1 MINTEKLHNLIHSE
15 GWKEFKKIIE
25 AKKIDLSKKIID
37 KPRKNWETEILK
49 IKTIEEMILIPEN
62 IVKKEI
68 LQKNELNSLWELPDS
83 L

>member
-1 MINTEKLHNLIHSE
+1 MINTEKLYHLVNSE

-25 AKKIDLSKKIID
+25 EKRLELSKKIID
-37 KPRKNWETEILK
+37 KPRSEWENEILK
-49 IKTIEEMILIPEN
+49 IKTMEEMISIPEN